1 MMNTIKTQKLS
12 WIDIK
17 NPDKKDIAYLKENFS
32 FHSLTLEEVIS
43 PTLRPRVEHFDN
55 YLYLVIHFPLY
66 NLRKQ
71 TTESREIDFLITR
84 DTLITIRYAEFP
96 SFKEFWE
103 KYQIDDMAKERSF
116 GESPAYLLYSILENL
131 YTFSLRQIDH
141 ITKKINHLEDAMFEE
156 MGSEKMVEKISL
168 ARRDIFDFRRAIEP
182 QTTIFDELKIKGIEF
197 FGKEME
203 PYFVNM
209 VSTYM
214 RVWNLL
220 ENHKETIESL
230 RETNDS
236 LVSNRTSRIMKIL
249 TVFTVIIFP
258 LTLLANV
265 LGRGATSLPLANY
278 EYGFWIIFAIMFIAT
293 LGVLIFFKWKKWF

>member
-1 MMNTIKTQKLS
+1 MNTIRTQKLS

-17 NPDKKDIAYLKENFS
+17 NPDKKDLAYLKENFS
-32 FHSLTLEEVIS
+32 FHPLTLEEVIS
-43 PTLRPRVEHFDN
+43 PTLRPRVERFDN
-55 YLYLVIHFPLY
+55 YLYLVIHFPFY
-66 NLRKQ
+66 NLKKQ

-96 SFKEFWE
+96 PFKEFWE

-116 GESPAYLLYSILENL
+116 GGSPAYLLYSILENL

-182 QTTIFDELKIKGIEF
+182 QTTIFDELKTKGTEF

-203 PYFVNM
+203 PYFVNI
-209 VSTYM
+209 VSSYM

-278 EYGFWIIFAIMFIAT
+278 EYGFWIVFAIMFMAT
-293 LGVLIFFKWKKWF
+293 LGMLIFFKWKKWF